1 MLMGTSGVP
10 GTTAMAT
17 VGAETK
23 TPMISLTPAP
33 APQHA
38 NGQWMISIPQPPPLM
53 VAAVVE
59 SHEERER
66 QEGRL
71 HRLLGFWGDLVY
83 DGLMKNVQGSSI
95 QVVTERALRPCRYV
109 GHRPGA
115 EDRRLAARR
124 GDHRRLRHARRAALH
139 RVAATRLQGRPLR
152 HARADQSG
160 FRPCR
165 RRRGRRRCVPDRSG
179 GSSPSSCPTPT

>member
-1 MLMGTSGVP
+1 MLQIVFATKRGDEAST

-59 SHEERER
+59 RMKAANVKKAAYI
-66 QEGRL
+66 
-71 HRLLGFWGDLVY
+71 GFSDSWGDLVY

-95 QVVTERALRPCRYV
+95 
-109 GHRPGA
+109 
-115 EDRRLAARR
+115 
-124 GDHRRLRHARRAALH
+124 
-139 RVAATRLQGRPLR
+139 
-152 HARADQSG
+152 
-160 FRPCR
+160 
-165 RRRGRRRCVPDRSG
+165 
-179 GSSPSSCPTPT
+179 